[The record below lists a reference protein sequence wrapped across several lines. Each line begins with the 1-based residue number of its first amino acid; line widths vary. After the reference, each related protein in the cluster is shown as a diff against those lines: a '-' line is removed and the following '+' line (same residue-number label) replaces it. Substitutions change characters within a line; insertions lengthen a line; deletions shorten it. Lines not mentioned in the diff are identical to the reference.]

1 MSDKT
6 AKSGKKQIIFLFL
19 LILLAILA
27 IAGFVAKSRSVQNK
41 IIMNGDRAP
50 EFRLQDLDGRFFSLS
65 DFRGRV
71 VMIHFW
77 ATWCPPCVDE
87 MPLLSRLYPEL
98 SGNDFEMLAVSVDAG
113 DEDAVKIFMQRHNL
127 QVPVLLNPDQSVA
140 HLYGTYKFPETY
152 IVDRQGIVRYKV
164 IGPHNWMDPET
175 VQMLK
180 SIIAM
185 R

>member
-1 MSDKT
+1 
-6 AKSGKKQIIFLFL
+6 
-19 LILLAILA
+19 
-27 IAGFVAKSRSVQNK
+27 
-41 IIMNGDRAP
+41 
-50 EFRLQDLDGRFFSLS
+50 
-65 DFRGRV
+65 
-71 VMIHFW
+71 
-77 ATWCPPCVDE
+77 

-113 DEDAVKIFMQRHNL
+113 DEDAVKIFMQRNNL

-164 IGPHNWMDPET
+164 IGPHNWTDPET